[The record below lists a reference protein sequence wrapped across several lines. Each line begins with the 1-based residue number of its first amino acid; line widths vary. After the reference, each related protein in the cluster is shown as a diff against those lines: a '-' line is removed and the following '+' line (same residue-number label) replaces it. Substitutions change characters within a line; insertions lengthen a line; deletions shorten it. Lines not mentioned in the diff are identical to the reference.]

1 MITIELTKEQ
11 LSDVIRGIDFITKES
26 ERELSNM
33 QFFGC
38 NHKMAQM
45 FDNDI
50 KELKELKQYL
60 KIAYENN

>member
-33 QFFGC
+33 QFYC
-38 NHKMAQM
+38 
-45 FDNDI
+45 
-50 KELKELKQYL
+50 
-60 KIAYENN
+60 ENPPEGSAA

>member
-1 MITIELTKEQ
+1 MITIKLTKEQ
-11 LSDVIRGIDFITKES
+11 LSDVIRGIDFMTRES
-26 ERELSNM
+26 EREFSNM

-45 FDNDI
+45 FENDI
-50 KELKELKQYL
+50 KELKKLKQYL

>member
-33 QFFGC
+33 HFFGC
-38 NHKMAQM
+38 NQKLAKM
-45 FDNDI
+45 FNNDI
-50 KELKELKQYL
+50 KELKELNQYL
-60 KIAYENN
+60 KTTYENN